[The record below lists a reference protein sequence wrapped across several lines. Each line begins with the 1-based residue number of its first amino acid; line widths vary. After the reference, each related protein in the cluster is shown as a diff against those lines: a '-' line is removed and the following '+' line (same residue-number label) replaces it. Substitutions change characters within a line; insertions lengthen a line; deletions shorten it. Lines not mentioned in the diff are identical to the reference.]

1 MAMQPMEQ
9 IQYAVHCKDL
19 MKVYGEGSNQVMAL
33 RGVNLDII
41 EGEFLIL
48 AGPSGCGKTTL
59 ISVIA
64 GILDQSN
71 GLCMALDKNLYNLTE
86 IQRLKFRSINIG
98 FVFQQFNLIP
108 TLTAAE
114 NVAIPLIIN
123 GIPLGEAVD
132 RSSTLLK
139 DLGLEG
145 RQQFLPKQLSGGQ
158 QQRVAI
164 ARSIIHNP
172 KLVVCD
178 EPTSALDAETGHMVM
193 NLMKTLAAARNLT
206 IIVVTHDSRVYGFAD
221 RIAQMEDGRIL
232 RVVHPQEVP
241 QS

>member
-1 MAMQPMEQ
+1 MPNPKHTR
-9 IQYAVHCKDL
+9 YAIRCQKL
-19 MKVYGEGSNQVMAL
+19 AKTYGEGSNQVMAL
-33 RGVNLDII
+33 RGIDLDVI
-41 EGEFLIL
+41 EGELLIL

-71 GLCMALDKNLYNLTE
+71 GLCTVFDEDLYRLTE
-86 IQRLKFRSINIG
+86 MQRLKFRSINIG

-108 TLTAAE
+108 TITAAE

-123 GIPLGEAVD
+123 GIPLKEAVD
-132 RSSTLLK
+132 QSSTLLG
-139 DLGLEG
+139 DMGLEG
-145 RQQFLPKQLSGGQ
+145 RQQFLPSQLSGGQ

-164 ARSIIHNP
+164 ARSIVHNP
-172 KLVVCD
+172 KLIVCD

-193 NLMKTLAAARNLT
+193 ELMKKLSSARDLTL
-206 IIVVTHDSRVYGFAD
+206 IVVTHDSRVYRFAD

-232 RVVHPQEVP
+232 RIIPSEEVS
-241 QS
+241 QL